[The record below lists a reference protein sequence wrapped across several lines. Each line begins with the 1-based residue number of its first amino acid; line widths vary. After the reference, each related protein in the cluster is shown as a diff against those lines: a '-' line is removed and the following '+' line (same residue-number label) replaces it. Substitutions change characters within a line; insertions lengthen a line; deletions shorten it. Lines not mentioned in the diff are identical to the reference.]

1 MSGESRT
8 HRMLYGL
15 QRFVCFFLV
24 VGMIVTCCMTLFVS
38 RLQEEMN
45 LIFTEADIQRLYDEI
60 RERCPFEEEHD
71 FIRISKMPSH
81 NITVGISL
89 PYIHAFLDE
98 AGVELDGGK

>member
-1 MSGESRT
+1 
-8 HRMLYGL
+8 
-15 QRFVCFFLV
+15 
-24 VGMIVTCCMTLFVS
+24 
-38 RLQEEMN
+38 MN
-45 LIFTEADIQRLYDEI
+45 DVDFILGGHLAPYITEADIQRLYDEI